1 MKKLVVLAAIA
12 ATLFSCS
19 QRDRAVKL
27 DNGSIVR
34 AEVPSDIPYNIGA
47 KVCIKKYPKSSWY
60 ICTDGEMMDSTIN
73 SPVRIIYKVGYVTAL
88 LD

>member
-27 DNGSIVR
+27 DNGAIVR
-34 AEVPSDIPYNIGA
+34 AEVTNGIAYNIGA

-60 ICTDGEMMDSTIN
+60 VCTDGEMMDSTIN

>member
-27 DNGSIVR
+27 DNGAIVR
-34 AEVPSDIPYNIGA
+34 AEVTNGIAYNIGA
-47 KVCIKKYPKSSWY
+47 KVCVRRFPGRPWQ
-60 ICTDGEMMDSTIN
+60 ICNDGEMLDTTI
-73 SPVRIIYKVGYVTAL
+73 SSITHKVGYVASY